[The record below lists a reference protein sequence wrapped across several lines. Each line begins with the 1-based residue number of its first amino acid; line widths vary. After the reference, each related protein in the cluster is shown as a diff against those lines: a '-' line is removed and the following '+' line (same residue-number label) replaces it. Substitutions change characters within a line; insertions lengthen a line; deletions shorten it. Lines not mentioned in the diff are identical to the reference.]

1 MEDMFLQLIN
11 LSLAV
16 GMVILLA
23 ALVRPL
29 LVRRYRRALLRG
41 IWAVLA
47 VRLLL
52 PVSLPAAAVEMELPA
67 SLGQPVA
74 ARVAASLPGGESEEM
89 QGAEQEM
96 PAASQEK
103 VATVPADLPAASP
116 LELAALVW
124 LAGAAVLAVVS
135 IGRHLAWKRRV
146 LTLAQPMSH
155 ARQQIFLRA
164 CRACGVRPP
173 RLFGSPAVDTPL
185 AFGLLRPAVLL
196 PEREWTDGELYA
208 VFCHELCHIRRGDL
222 WLQGVIRLACWAHWF
237 NPAVWLLAR
246 LAGEDMEL
254 ACDERVLRLADAPAG
269 RDYGRALLETACRVR
284 PAGHTSC
291 FSAAGRSLS
300 RRLGAIVV
308 RLWRRRWAV
317 PVWLPALWLRK
328 RNSPAANRPP
338 LLSLSRHLPTKRGMT
353 PFLSIPP
360 AGASW
365 TFWTAAEQRLCP
377 ACSCPMNG
385 WSWPVNPRC
394 GAHSAPNPGK
404 RCWFRRAASPG
415 CCTDRP
421 REMP

>member
-29 LVRRYRRALLRG
+29 LARRYRRALLRG

-74 ARVAASLPGGESEEM
+74 ARVAASLPGGESESI
-89 QGAEQEM
+89 QSGGQEL
-96 PAASQEK
+96 PAASQENA
-103 VATVPADLPAASP
+103 ATVPADLPAASP
-116 LELAALVW
+116 LELASLVW

-146 LTLAQPMSH
+146 LALAQPVSH
-155 ARQQIFLRA
+155 ARQQVFLRA

-208 VFCHELCHIRRGDL
+208 VLCHELCHIRRGDL

-269 RDYGRALLETACRVR
+269 RDYGRAFAGNRLPHPPGGAYQLLFVGGAQFVPAAGGYCGAGEKAPRPAAAGFGSGGGAGLYRSGRLHCGSGKGTARQPTVR
-284 PAGHTSC
+284 PFPA
-291 FSAAGRSLS
+291 SADTCRRS
-300 RRLGAIVV
+300 GV
-308 RLWRRRWAV
+308 
-317 PVWLPALWLRK
+317 
-328 RNSPAANRPP
+328 
-338 LLSLSRHLPTKRGMT
+338 
-353 PFLSIPP
+353 
-360 AGASW
+360 
-365 TFWTAAEQRLCP
+365 
-377 ACSCPMNG
+377 
-385 WSWPVNPRC
+385 
-394 GAHSAPNPGK
+394 
-404 RCWFRRAASPG
+404 
-415 CCTDRP
+415 
-421 REMP
+421 